1 MSRGGFTRR
10 QTLTML
16 VAGSGAMLLPALA
29 HSAMARHGLSVFG
42 NLKYPEGFSHFDYVN
57 PNAPK
62 GGVLSQVGPSAAYN
76 QNFLTFNSLNSYI
89 LKGDAAQGL
98 ELIFDTLM
106 TRAFDEPDAV
116 YGLVAR
122 SVEISQNGNRYI
134 FNINEKARFHDD
146 TPLTAVDAAFSLKL
160 LKEKGHPL
168 ISQAMREVAKI
179 TALTPMKLEVVF
191 SGKQARDLPLQIAQL
206 PIFSKTYYSV
216 HDFEKSTLEPPLG
229 SGPYK
234 IGEFKAGSYI
244 DYDRVDNYWARDLGV
259 NAGRYNFDRIRFEF
273 YRDRTAQFEAFKAGD
288 YRLRE
293 EFTSKTWATGYK
305 FPAIKDGRVKKLV
318 LPDDT
323 PSGAQ
328 GWFINTRRKPFD
340 DPRVREAL
348 IYAFDFEWTNKVLF
362 YGAYQRTISFFQ
374 NSDMMAQGLPSKEE
388 LKLLEPYRGHI
399 PDEVFG
405 EPFTPPKSDGSGQDR
420 RLLRHA
426 VKLLSEA
433 GWRIRNG
440 LLRNK
445 AGEVLTLEILEDS
458 PSFERII
465 LPYIK
470 NLKILGIRA
479 KLRMVDPAQ
488 YQSRLKS
495 FDFDLTTRRYSMP
508 LTPGEIIRRYW
519 SSGDAAI
526 PGSRNLSGIADKVI
540 DALSDKV
547 IQAKTREELIIAARA
562 LDRVL
567 RAGRYWVP
575 QWNKAS
581 HNLALW
587 DEFAW
592 PKVKPRYARGIVDTW
607 WIEPGKQDF

>member
-1 MSRGGFTRR
+1 MGKGGFTRR
-10 QTLTML
+10 QSLTMMA
-16 VAGSGAMLLPALA
+16 AGSGAALLPSFVWAGA
-29 HSAMARHGLSVFG
+29 ARHGLSVFG
-42 NLKYPEGFSHFDYVN
+42 DLKYPEAFSHFDYVN

-62 GGVLSQVGPSAAYN
+62 GGELSQIGPSAAYN

-116 YGLVAR
+116 YGLLAR

-134 FNINEKARFHDD
+134 FNINEQARFHDGSV
-146 TPLTAVDAAFSLKL
+146 LNAVDAAFSLKL

-168 ISQAMREVAKI
+168 ISQAMREVKKI
-179 TALTPMKLEVVF
+179 TALTHLKLEVMF
-191 SGKQARDLPLQIAQL
+191 SGKQAKDLPMQIAQL
-206 PIFSKTYYSV
+206 PIFSKAYYSA

-234 IGEFKAGSYI
+234 IGKFKAGSYI
-244 DYDRVDNYWARDLGV
+244 NYDRVADYWAKDISV
-259 NAGRYNFDRIRFEF
+259 NVGRYNFDRIRFEF

-305 FPAIKDGRVKKLV
+305 FPAMKDGRVKKLV

-340 DPRVREAL
+340 DPKVREAL

-362 YGAYQRTISFFQ
+362 YGAYRRTSSFFQ
-374 NSDMMAQGLPSKEE
+374 NSDMMAKGLPSKEE
-388 LKLLEPYRGHI
+388 LKLLEPYRGQLA
-399 PDEVFG
+399 DEVFG
-405 EPFTPPKSDGSGQDR
+405 EPFTPPISDGSGQDR

-426 VKLLSEA
+426 AKLLGAA
-433 GWRIRNG
+433 GWRVRNG

-479 KLRMVDPAQ
+479 KLRLVDPAQ

-508 LTPGEIIRRYW
+508 MTPGEIIRRYW
-519 SSGDAAI
+519 SSDDAAI

-547 IQAKTREELIIAARA
+547 IQAKSRKQQITAARA

-575 QWNKAS
+575 QWNKAT

-587 DEFAW
+587 DEFAR
-592 PKVKPRYARGIVDTW
+592 PKTKPRYARGIVDTW
-607 WIEPGKQDF
+607 WIDPEK